1 MKEADELIDGLLNKQ
16 SELLWEWRQQL
27 IALLTQPLGSNDEG
41 ADGQE
46 YARNLDAQGEA
57 EAYLQAYAALL
68 ADRRETLTAER
79 TLLAAHDVREVK
91 ARKMNAAQKK
101 RAVLRGE
108 LEPDEEPI
116 VLDKLDDEGLR
127 PEHQVMAKDLHDRR
141 KDLLTEFDGRAVK
154 SIMVD
159 LNNVAVSIP
168 KKDDPEKILAQGAV
182 AKLRSLIAGQSR

>member
-1 MKEADELIDGLLNKQ
+1 MDKNTRGASILRAKPRRTCKPTLHF
-16 SELLWEWRQQL
+16 
-27 IALLTQPLGSNDEG
+27 LLTG
-41 ADGQE
+41 ARPSPQ
-46 YARNLDAQGEA
+46 
-57 EAYLQAYAALL
+57 
-68 ADRRETLTAER
+68 R
-79 TLLAAHDVREVK
+79 TLWTAHDVREVK